1 MLAPVFAICY
11 TLDSRYVRPTLVLVV
26 RLRKLCGL
34 NFLDRSI
41 ADLALNSRESKLDI
55 PASIPPGLCDLEQ
68 KCRPPGNQAI
78 MTQKVKPYT

>member
-55 PASIPPGLCDLEQ
+55 PASIPRAGAL
-68 KCRPPGNQAI
+68 
-78 MTQKVKPYT
+78 

>member
-26 RLRKLCGL
+26 RLRELCGL

-55 PASIPPGLCDLEQ
+55 PASIPPAGALVISSKNADRRETKLL
-68 KCRPPGNQAI
+68 
-78 MTQKVKPYT
+78 